1 MQDNLLI
8 VTLTLSGCPHL
19 GHGTFKI
26 YCLLAH
32 MLSTRLGY
40 LRPAFLALAFALA
53 FCEEDS
59 FLDLPSDLG
68 LFLFHTFFCVAMIY
82 HLCLQAQYPALNLS
96 VLAEQLCLA

>member
-1 MQDNLLI
+1 MQDNLYA
-8 VTLTLSGCPHL
+8 VTFSGCPHF
-19 GHGTFKI
+19 GHDTFKI

-40 LRPAFLALAFALA
+40 LRPDLFALAFALA

-68 LFLFHTFFCVAMIY
+68 LFLFHTFFCTDIITSFSFY
-82 HLCLQAQYPALNLS
+82 LFSFSCILLDTQRL
-96 VLAEQLCLA
+96 LA